1 MYLLSNLIN
10 MENLFS
16 IADVSKETLEHIFSL
31 SSRYYFPT
39 KQLQGKNI
47 VFAFAKPS
55 LRTKIATEVAISQL
69 GGNVIHIE
77 PDVFYGGKVF
87 SVESEQKL
95 NTGREDIKDTVKNIS
110 EWCDA
115 LFARVFSHQTLLD
128 IHSYTDELKIV
139 NALSDEHHPMQAITD
154 LFTMRELF
162 WSGKMSVTFVGD
174 SNNVA
179 FSLAEILLKFGHEV
193 RIASP
198 EKYSFDTAK
207 QHYLKTLAN
216 TENGTI
222 SFLHNPIEAVKWA
235 DFIYADTFVSMGEE
249 WVFDEKIKHF
259 NKYQVNQALMD
270 HTGKETYFMH
280 CLPAHRGIE
289 VTDDVMDSTHSLIY
303 QQARNRMVTARG
315 VFLTLFNI

>member
-1 MYLLSNLIN
+1 

-16 IADVSKETLEHIFSL
+16 IADVSKETIEHIFSL

-39 KQLQGKNI
+39 NQLQGKNI

-55 LRTKIATEVAISQL
+55 LRTKIATEIAINQL

-95 NTGREDIKDTVKNIS
+95 NAGREDLKDTVKNIN

-128 IHSYTDELKIV
+128 IHLYADEIKIV
-139 NALSDEHHPMQAITD
+139 NALSDEHHPMQAIAD
-154 LFTMRELF
+154 LYTMQETF
-162 WSGKMSVTFVGD
+162 WNGKMKVVFIGD

-179 FSLAEILLKFGHEV
+179 FSLAEILVKFWHEV
-193 RIASP
+193 QIASP
-198 EKYSFDTAK
+198 EKCSFNIEK
-207 QHYLKTLAN
+207 RHYLQSVAN
-216 TENGTI
+216 TGNGTI
-222 SFLHNPIEAVKWA
+222 FFTKNVQEAVKGA
-235 DFIYADTFVSMGEE
+235 DFIYTDTFVSMGEE
-249 WVFDEKIKHF
+249 WIFDEKMSHF
-259 NKYQVNQALMD
+259 NGYQVNQELISL
-270 HTGKETYFMH
+270 TWKESYFMH

-289 VTDDVMDSTHSLIY
+289 VTDDVMDSNHSLIY

-315 VFLTLFNI
+315 VFLSLFNI

>member
-1 MYLLSNLIN
+1 

-16 IADVSKETLEHIFSL
+16 IADVSRETLEHIFNL

-39 KQLQGKNI
+39 NQLQGKNI

-55 LRTKIATEVAISQL
+55 LRTKIATEIAINQL
-69 GGNVIHIE
+69 GWNVIHIE
-77 PDVFYGGKVF
+77 SDVFYGWKVF
-87 SVESEQKL
+87 SIESEQKL
-95 NTGREDIKDTVKNIS
+95 NAGREDLKDTVKNINGWS
-110 EWCDA
+110 DA
-115 LFARVFSHQTLLD
+115 IFARVFSHQTLLD
-128 IHSYTDELKIV
+128 IHWYAEEIKIV

-154 LFTMRELF
+154 LFTMREIF
-162 WSGKMSVTFVGD
+162 WEGKMSVTFVGD

-179 FSLAEILLKFGHEV
+179 FSLAEILLKFWHDV

-198 EKYSFDTAK
+198 VEYSFSTSK
-207 QHYLKTLAN
+207 QQYLKTLAN
-216 TENGTI
+216 TGDGII
-222 SFLHNPIEAVKWA
+222 SFLHNPIEAVKWT

-249 WVFDEKIKHF
+249 GVFDEKMSHF
-259 NKYQVNQALMD
+259 NWYQVNQELMSLS
-270 HTGKETYFMH
+270 GKECYFMH

-289 VTDDVMDSTHSLIY
+289 VNDDVMDSKHSLIY